1 MRRVFLFYTCVF
13 MHTMVKKERPKSM
26 KKRTHQKRK
35 PKERS
40 IWQSVG
46 IGIAAAV
53 CSAALLLLICTKIAL
68 GQSDPSKWLLPCAV
82 LCGMLSAAFAGALAT
97 RLDGRTNLST
107 SWLVGVGFSVIVA
120 ILSFILPSEGQ
131 NIWRWVFYA
140 ALTFCSFLGGLI
152 GRKKPK
158 KRHHRG

>member
-1 MRRVFLFYTCVF
+1 
-13 MHTMVKKERPKSM
+13 M

-35 PKERS
+35 QKERNV
-40 IWQSVG
+40 WQSVG

-68 GQSDPSKWLLPCAV
+68 GQSDPSKWLLPCSV
-82 LCGMLSAAFAGALAT
+82 LCGILSAIFAGALAV

-107 SWLVGVGFSVIVA
+107 SWLVGVGFSAIIA

-131 NIWRWVFYA
+131 NIWRWIFYA
-140 ALTFCSFLGGLI
+140 LLTFSCFLGGVMA
-152 GRKKPK
+152 RKKPK
-158 KRHHRG
+158 KRRHRG

>member
-1 MRRVFLFYTCVF
+1 
-13 MHTMVKKERPKSM
+13 M

-35 PKERS
+35 QKERNV
-40 IWQSVG
+40 WQSVG

-68 GQSDPSKWLLPCAV
+68 GQSDPSKWLLPCSV
-82 LCGMLSAAFAGALAT
+82 LCGILSAIFAGALAV

-131 NIWRWVFYA
+131 NIWRWIFYA
-140 ALTFCSFLGGLI
+140 LLAFCCFLGGVMA
-152 GRKKPK
+152 RKKPK
-158 KRHHRG
+158 KRRHRG